1 MGWRTVV
8 GAQVE
13 CDFPQCDAR
22 ENTVVYGYPDGSGGT
37 RYHEAECPP
46 GWARGTQVDYEDGH
60 PWRSY
65 LCPAHA
71 QPVRRPAPGETP

>member
-13 CDFPQCDAR
+13 CDAPGCDAR
-22 ENTVVYGYPDGSGGT
+22 ENTVVYGYPDGEGAV

-46 GWARGTQVDYEDGH
+46 GWRRAIRQYDGAVAH
-60 PWRSY
+60 
-65 LCPAHA
+65 LCPAH
-71 QPVRRPAPGETP
+71 VGEVL